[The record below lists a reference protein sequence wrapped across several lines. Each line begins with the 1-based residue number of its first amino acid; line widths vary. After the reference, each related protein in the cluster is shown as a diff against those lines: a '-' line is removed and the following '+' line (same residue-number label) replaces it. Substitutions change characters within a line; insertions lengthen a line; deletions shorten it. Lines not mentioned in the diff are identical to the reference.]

1 MAQGNAADHP
11 SLSLSLRFLMVP
23 ETNAVIRL
31 THYYM
36 VEEERRILW
45 WRTKVASRARSF
57 CGGGE
62 CGVISEVKSCLP
74 VFRWPCDSP
83 FLPSLETSSPLPNRW
98 IDGWIECLLNWGRP
112 EWWPTTTFAFVAP
125 IVSDCREGDGRFDRR
140 GRGSAAFS
148 LKSISHGS
156 IFVVSCDDDGGSL
169 RVPQVRAWKQAPL
182 RRPSVLLAP

>member
-1 MAQGNAADHP
+1 
-11 SLSLSLRFLMVP
+11 
-23 ETNAVIRL
+23 
-31 THYYM
+31 M

-45 WRTKVASRARSF
+45 WRTKVASLTRSF

-98 IDGWIECLLNWGRP
+98 IDGWIECLLNWGP
-112 EWWPTTTFAFVAP
+112 EWPTTFVAP
-125 IVSDCREGDGRFDRR
+125 IVSNCREGDGRAVQR

-156 IFVVSCDDDGGSL
+156 IFVVSCDDDGGGGCDDDGGSL
-169 RVPQVRAWKQAPL
+169 RVPQVRAWKQAPQH
-182 RRPSVLLAP
+182 RPSRPARKSTRLID